1 MITSEKQA
9 KNEIFFA
16 VLGVAPLTHSY
27 QLTLRHEV
35 TRWPL
40 PHVQSF
46 ENGEK
51 ESQRDQN
58 QDSFVIL
65 AETII
70 LCLWRIPYI

>member
-1 MITSEKQA
+1 
-9 KNEIFFA
+9 
-16 VLGVAPLTHSY
+16 VALLTNSY

-58 QDSFVIL
+58 QDSFVML
-65 AETII
+65 AEKMAFERTTG
-70 LCLWRIPYI
+70 RSVNM